1 MKRFIILL
9 IICFAGYFSAP
20 MTLGRKMRPDSD
32 FTNQGIYSAEDK
44 EICGMVRSVAYS
56 KDVPVCSITMMLN
69 LSAAEQLNNETELVT
84 VKANHSELGLMISK
98 EGIVG
103 QWQGSPWRT
112 HLRVPLSQLI
122 ENINVQNVKGDECIS
137 LTMLVSGSTDPADKT
152 PGVTLVDASGEVVL
166 SLQGLNSAYNRNY
179 TAVNLNKELVSHSI
193 VSPRLLSVRGAGKR
207 SARLAKAV
215 SRKPGNALVAYGAAG
230 VLLMVL
236 SGIWAAACPARRK
249 KADASALRLQSLS
262 SH

>member
-9 IICFAGYFSAP
+9 IICAAGYLAAP
-20 MTLGRKMRPDSD
+20 LALGRKMKADSD
-32 FTNQGIYSAEDK
+32 FANQGIYSAEKK
-44 EICGMVRSVAYS
+44 EISGKMHSVALG
-56 KDVPVCSITMMLN
+56 KEVPVCSITMMLN
-69 LSAAEQLNNETELVT
+69 LSAAEQLNNETGLVT
-84 VKANHSELGLMISK
+84 VKANHGDLGLMISK

-112 HLRVPLSQLI
+112 HLRVPLSQLV

-152 PGVTLVDASGEVVL
+152 PGVTLVDGSGEVVL
-166 SLQGLNSAYNRNY
+166 SFQHLNSAYNRIY
-179 TAVNLNKELVSHSI
+179 TAVNLNKALVSHSI

-207 SARLAKAV
+207 AARLAKAV
-215 SRKPGNALVAYGAAG
+215 SRKPGNALVAYGSAG
-230 VLLMVL
+230 VLLLGL
-236 SGIWAAACPARRK
+236 SGIWAAACPARRR

-262 SH
+262 SR